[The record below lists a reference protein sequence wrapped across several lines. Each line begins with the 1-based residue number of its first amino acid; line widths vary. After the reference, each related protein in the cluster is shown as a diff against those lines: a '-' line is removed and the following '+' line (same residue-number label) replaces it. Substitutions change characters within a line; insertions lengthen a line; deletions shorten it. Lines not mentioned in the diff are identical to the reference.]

1 MGESG
6 LEASTE
12 KLNVS
17 PSLKICGN
25 GTVVSHSL
33 VQGQVQLHMCQSILY
48 VSGGSSNSVNDN

>member
-17 PSLKICGN
+17 HSLKICGN
-25 GTVVSHSL
+25 GTVSHNL
-33 VQGQVQLHMCQSILY
+33 VQGQVQLHMCQLILY
-48 VSGGSSNSVNDN
+48 VSGGSSNTVNDN